1 MSGSAPSRTWG
12 VWNLPNALTIGRL
25 VLVPVFVVLL
35 VQDTTPARWW
45 SLVVFL
51 VASATDQLDG
61 HLARSRNQV
70 TAFGT
75 LADPIADKA
84 LTLGAFVMLSVLGE
98 IPWWITIV
106 IAVRELGI
114 TALRG
119 VLVRRSIMPA
129 SMGGK
134 VKTVLQMTA
143 IVLFLVPW
151 ASFLDSP
158 TGVTVTAWTVLWAA
172 LAVTVVTG
180 IDYCVRGWRLAHTGG
195 SPSPGGPTGS

>member
-1 MSGSAPSRTWG
+1 M
-12 VWNLPNALTIGRL
+12 WNLPNALTMARL
-25 VLVPVFVVLL
+25 ALVPVFVVLL
-35 VQDTTPARWW
+35 LQDSTASRWW
-45 SLVVFL
+45 ALAVFV
-51 VASATDQLDG
+51 VASVTDQLDG

-84 LTLGAFVMLSVLGE
+84 LTLSAFGMLSILGE

-114 TALRG
+114 TLLRAA
-119 VLVRRSIMPA
+119 LVRRSIMPA

-143 IVLFLVPW
+143 IVAFLVPW
-151 ASFLDSP
+151 GSFLSSTTAP
-158 TGVTVTAWTVLWAA
+158 MIVAWTVLWAA
-172 LAVTVVTG
+172 LAVTVATG
-180 IDYCVRGWRLAHTGG
+180 VDYCVRGWRLARGG
-195 SPSPGGPTGS
+195 AS

>member
-1 MSGSAPSRTWG
+1 M
-12 VWNLPNALTIGRL
+12 WNLPNALTIGRL

-106 IAVRELGI
+106 IAVRELGSRHC
-114 TALRG
+114 AAFSCGARSC
-119 VLVRRSIMPA
+119 RRR
-129 SMGGK
+129 
-134 VKTVLQMTA
+134 
-143 IVLFLVPW
+143 
-151 ASFLDSP
+151 
-158 TGVTVTAWTVLWAA
+158 WAA
-172 LAVTVVTG
+172 RSRPF
-180 IDYCVRGWRLAHTGG
+180 CR
-195 SPSPGGPTGS
+195 